1 MLKSAL
7 NLLLW
12 GITITIA
19 IVTFMAVAAAYIS
32 PAKIWF
38 LALFGLLFIYLYLIA
53 FIWML
58 TLSFRHRKMMLII
71 LIPLIAGLPAFVA
84 HWNVTSSNKNATGEN
99 TIKVLSFNVRV
110 FDLYNWTHN
119 LETRSN
125 IFNFLKKSDAGIYCF
140 QEYYTSKLVPFNN
153 TDSIKSLLGIA
164 YVHTLL
170 PIIERDS
177 DQWGIATFSKYPI
190 LNKETVFTDKESAN
204 GCIATDLLIGK
215 DTVRV
220 YNIHL
225 QSVRLAKNDY
235 IFVSKFNNKDN
246 TQKMKGS
253 RQIVQRLKKA
263 FIKRAH
269 QVDKVTAHISA
280 CPYKVIVA
288 GDFNDT
294 PASYA
299 YNQISN
305 GLTDSFLSCGKGLSS
320 TYAGMF
326 PGLRIDYILHSKDI
340 KSIDYIRPL
349 VHLSDHYP
357 IISTL
362 NF

>member
-7 NLLLW
+7 NLVLW
-12 GITITIA
+12 LITI
-19 IVTFMAVAAAYIS
+19 IVSVVTTFAVAAAYIS

-38 LALFGLLFIYLYLIA
+38 LALFGLIFIYLYLIA
-53 FIWML
+53 LIWML
-58 TLSFRHRKMMLII
+58 ILSFRHKKMIPVV
-71 LIPLIAGLPAFVA
+71 LIPLLAGLPTFVA
-84 HWNVTSSNKNATGEN
+84 HWNYSLSNQKATGEN
-99 TIKVLSFNVRV
+99 TIKILSFNVRV

-119 LETRSN
+119 LETRRN

-153 TDSIKSLLGIA
+153 TDSLKSLLKITN
-164 YVHTLL
+164 VHALL

-177 DQWGIATFSKYPI
+177 DEWGITTFSKYPI

-215 DTVRV
+215 DTVRI

-235 IFVSKFNNKDN
+235 IFVSEFNNKDN
-246 TQKMKGS
+246 IQKMNGS
-253 RQIVQRLKKA
+253 KQIFQRLKKA
-263 FIKRAH
+263 FIKRAR
-269 QVDKVTAHISA
+269 QVEQVTAHIKV

-294 PASYA
+294 PASFA

-320 TYAGMF
+320 TYAGIF

-340 KSIDYIRPL
+340 KTIDYIRPI

-357 IISTL
+357 VISTL

>member
-1 MLKSAL
+1 MFKSAL

-12 GITITIA
+12 LITIA
-19 IVTFMAVAAAYIS
+19 VAVVTSFAVAAAYIS

-38 LALFGLLFIYLYLIA
+38 LALFGLIFIYLYLIA
-53 FIWML
+53 VIWML
-58 TLSFRHRKMMLII
+58 ILSFRHKKMIPVVLIS
-71 LIPLIAGLPAFVA
+71 LLAGLPTFVA
-84 HWNVTSSNKNATGEN
+84 HWNYSLSNQKASGEN
-99 TIKVLSFNVRV
+99 TIKILSFNVRV

-119 LETRSN
+119 LETRRN
-125 IFNFLKKSDAGIYCF
+125 IFNFLKKSDADIYCF
-140 QEYYTSKLVPFNN
+140 QEYYTSKLAPFNN
-153 TDSIKSLLGIA
+153 TDSLKSLLKITN
-164 YVHTLL
+164 VHALL

-177 DQWGIATFSKYPI
+177 DEWGITTFSKYPM

-204 GCIATDLLIGK
+204 GCIATDLLIGN

-235 IFVSKFNNKDN
+235 IFVSEFNNKDN
-246 TQKMKGS
+246 IQKMSGS
-253 RQIVQRLKKA
+253 KQIFQRLKKA

-269 QVDKVTAHISA
+269 QVEQVTAHIKA
-280 CPYKVIVA
+280 CPYKVIIA

-294 PASYA
+294 PASFA

-320 TYAGMF
+320 TYAGIF

-340 KSIDYIRPL
+340 KTIDYIRPL

-357 IISTL
+357 VISTL